1 MKYKLT
7 IERLHQKNPEEG
19 AIQGLYKT
27 EYKQH
32 FQKKIRLRK
41 MNSAFYCKKKR
52 KERNTQFTQKTNNGM
67 QIKFIVGCFVNTLY
81 VNEFLQYYLHC

>member
-1 MKYKLT
+1 MRYKLT

-41 MNSAFYCKKKR
+41 MNS
-52 KERNTQFTQKTNNGM
+52 E
-67 QIKFIVGCFVNTLY
+67 
-81 VNEFLQYYLHC
+81 NEYTIYPENQ